1 MKRRFRL
8 TSVVVLLFTLL
19 SLALAPA
26 FAQEEMM
33 SFSAPDCDYG
43 GNFKSI
49 EAIDELTVEVT
60 LCSVDV
66 AFIYNMAS
74 MGLSIF
80 PSEYLE
86 ATGGTGDLLTAPI
99 GTGPLQVANWDQGNE
114 LVLSRF
120 DEYWGDTSVEE
131 TVILRWNSESA
142 ARATELRAGT
152 IDGMKFA
159 TPDDIPVFEADPQ
172 FTVVNLP
179 ALTGVYVGISNFYFP
194 FDDVRVRNAIAMSID
209 RQRIVD
215 NFFPVGSELTT
226 DFVPPVLFGHVDGI
240 GPAGYDPEGAA
251 ALLAEAS
258 AELGFDLPLSS
269 VVDTRTGEEHPLTL
283 TYRDVVR
290 AYLPTPGIIATDLQA
305 QLAETGIAV
314 DVQVV
319 ESGTFIESSLAGNEP
334 LHLLGW
340 GADYPDAYNFLS
352 CCLLENMPQF
362 GEPYP
367 AIYEP
372 LTAAAQT
379 VVEEERMELFT
390 QVAEAI
396 QANVPWVP
404 FGHGAASDVWQ
415 ARISGIHPGVLDGTE
430 ELSLIEDPDDDN
442 VVFMQ
447 NAEPITLFC
456 NDTFDGESFRACHQI
471 NESLLDFA
479 TGSTEIE
486 PGLAESWEVSED
498 GTVWT
503 FALRE
508 GVTFHDGSAFD
519 ANDVV
524 LTWQLS
530 GDCASPLHVGSG
542 EGFALW
548 IQYFGQFVNAD
559 QCEGGE

>member
-1 MKRRFRL
+1 MKSRFR
-8 TSVVVLLFTLL
+8 FL
-19 SLALAPA
+19 SLATLLLLVTAVGILPA
-26 FAQEEMM
+26 VGQAELL
-33 SFSAPDCDYG
+33 SFTAEDCEYG

-60 LCSVDV
+60 LCNVDI

-74 MGLSIF
+74 AGLSIY

-86 ATGGTGDLLTAPI
+86 ATGGTGDLLSAPI
-99 GTGPLQVANWDQGNE
+99 GTGPLKLEAWDTGNE
-114 LVLSRF
+114 IVFSRF
-120 DEYWGDTSVEE
+120 DEYWGEPSVEE

-159 TPDDIPVFEADPQ
+159 TPDDIPVFEADPN
-172 FTVVNLP
+172 FTVINLP
-179 ALTGVYVGISNFYFP
+179 ALTGVYLGISNYFAP
-194 FDDVRVRNAIAMSID
+194 FDDIRVRQALAMSVN
-209 RQRIVD
+209 RQRIID
-215 NFFPVGSELTT
+215 NFFPVGSQLSP
-226 DFVPPVLFGHVDGI
+226 DFVPPVLFGHIDDI
-240 GPAGYDPEGAA
+240 GVPEYDPEGAI
-251 ALLAEAS
+251 ALLEEAS
-258 AELGFDLPLSS
+258 ADLGFDLPLSTLT
-269 VVDTRTGEEHPLTL
+269 DTRTGEERALTL

-290 AYLPTPGIIATDLQA
+290 SYLPNPGIIATDFQA
-305 QLAETGIAV
+305 QLAETGFAV

-319 ESGTFIESSLAGNEP
+319 ESGTFIESSLSGNEP

-340 GADYPDAYNFLS
+340 GADYPDAFNFLS
-352 CCLLENMPQF
+352 CCLMENQPQF
-362 GEPYP
+362 GTPYP
-367 AIYEP
+367 AVYEP
-372 LTAAAQT
+372 LVASSQT
-379 VVEEERMELFT
+379 VDLDERMALFT
-390 QVAEAI
+390 QVAEGI
-396 QANVPWVP
+396 RDNIPYVP

-415 ARISGIHPGVLDGTE
+415 ARMLNITPGVLDGTE
-430 ELSLIEDPDDDN
+430 EFATFEDPDDDN
-442 VVFMQ
+442 IIFMQ

-456 NDTFDGESFRACHQI
+456 NDTFDGESFRACHQT

-479 TGSTEIE
+479 IGGTDVE

-503 FALRE
+503 FKLRE
-508 GVTFHDGSAFD
+508 GVTFHDGSALD

-524 LTWQLS
+524 VTWQLS

-559 QCEGGE
+559 ACEG